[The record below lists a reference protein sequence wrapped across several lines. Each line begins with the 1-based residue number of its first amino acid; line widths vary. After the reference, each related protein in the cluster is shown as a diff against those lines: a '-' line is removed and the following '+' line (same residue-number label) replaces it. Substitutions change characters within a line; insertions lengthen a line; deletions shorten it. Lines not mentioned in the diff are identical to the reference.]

1 MINETI
7 TQKQVRLMLER
18 QCREYADL
26 LKSKVP
32 AGVGF
37 VLFLADYGDP
47 TTSEHHNLAYVSTC
61 ERGSVHK
68 MLWEFLDHD
77 DANHPQEGWQMAAV
91 LLMEVAS
98 AIGFEGEPEPEA
110 LLARC
115 RELAKAK
122 P

>member
-1 MINETI
+1 MSEETI
-7 TQKQVRLMLER
+7 IQKQVRLVLER
-18 QCREYADL
+18 QCREYAEL

-37 VLFLADYGDP
+37 ILFLSDYG
-47 TTSEHHNLAYVSTC
+47 ENGNMAYVSTC
-61 ERGSVHK
+61 ERQSVHNL
-68 MLWEFLDHD
+68 LWEWLDHE
-77 DANHPQEGWQMAAV
+77 DANHPQEGWQAAAEFIMALATV
-91 LLMEVAS
+91 
-98 AIGFEGEPEPEA
+98 IGFEGEPEPEA